1 VTVKIV
7 FGSPVPVRVGVVSET
22 RDQFVGVVI
31 DGADGA
37 VESRV
42 KLATVGELTFPR
54 VSVLVIEIGY
64 TPSTRAGE
72 IVML

>member
-42 KLATVGELTFPR
+42 TVTDTGAVVLFAPSVR
-54 VSVLVIEIGY
+54 VTL
-64 TPSTRAGE
+64 
-72 IVML
+72 